1 MRKLTRST
9 SNRVIMGVCGGLAE
23 YFNIDA
29 IIIRIIWVMA
39 AIPSF
44 GTMAIVYFICG
55 LVIPEDYNFEGYEG
69 NSSQY
74 NGANNS
80 PVVIGAGLVLVGS
93 LMLLRIIFPHIF
105 NYIYTIKRY
114 WPALLII
121 LGIYIIFNNK
131 KAS

>member
-1 MRKLTRST
+1 
-9 SNRVIMGVCGGLAE
+9 
-23 YFNIDA
+23 
-29 IIIRIIWVMA
+29 MA

-55 LVIPEDYNFEGYEG
+55 LVIPEGYEG
-69 NSSQY
+69 NNSQY

-80 PVVIGAGLVLVGS
+80 PILIGAGLVLIGS

-105 NYIYTIKRY
+105 SYIYTIKRY

-121 LGIYIIFNNK
+121 LGIYIIFNSK
-131 KAS
+131 KES